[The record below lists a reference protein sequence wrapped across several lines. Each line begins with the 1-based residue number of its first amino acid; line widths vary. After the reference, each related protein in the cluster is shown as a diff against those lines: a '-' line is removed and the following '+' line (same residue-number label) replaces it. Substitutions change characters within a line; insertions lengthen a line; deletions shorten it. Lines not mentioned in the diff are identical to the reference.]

1 VTWQLLAPLTDVE
14 REAFMA
20 ATRRRRFARN
30 EVVFHEGDPADSLHL
45 LESGHVAVRVTTP
58 EGSRATVNVL
68 RAGDVVGELA
78 LVGGGVR
85 SATVV
90 ALDVVETRSVS
101 LTAFQALCDRHPAVQ
116 RVLVE
121 ILAARVRA
129 LSAQLLDALYVGLDR
144 RVYRCLMSLAAVY
157 GPDGQ
162 RGGAHEAASIP
173 LTQEQLAELVGG
185 TRPSVN
191 QVLQRLVAQGV
202 IELGR
207 GRVVVRDPATLR
219 RKAAS

>member
-1 VTWQLLAPLTDVE
+1 VSWQLLAPLTDVE

-30 EVVFHEGDPADSLHL
+30 EVVFHEGDPADALHL

-90 ALDVVETRSVS
+90 ALDAVETRSVS
-101 LTAFQALCDRHPAVQ
+101 LAAFQALCDRHPAVQ

-121 ILAARVRA
+121 VLAARVRA

-144 RVYRCLMSLAAVY
+144 RVYRCLMSLAAVF
-157 GPDGQ
+157 GPDGDD
-162 RGGAHEAASIP
+162 GGAHEASIP